1 MEQMIYQSL
10 PSTSLGL
17 SSVGGTVSVCSI
29 HHRWPSVWPSV
40 SLSSFSSS
48 CFRKRNLK
56 KAKPLA
62 FTPHHHHHQ
71 QPQNQEDEDFQ
82 VLTATRS
89 HYNDIVILDTP
100 KSRVLLLDSS
110 HNVHSIL
117 YKHQKWT
124 GSYWDEFASL
134 PAIVPQGPIA
144 ILGLGGGTAA
154 HLMLELWPALQ
165 LEGWEIDQILID
177 KARVYFGLSDLE
189 KHTQAGGVLN
199 IHIGD
204 AFSPSVNISGGY
216 AERKARFNVAVQT
229 KMASIIVD
237 LFSGGKVLPQL
248 EEVTT
253 WSELYNLLMPNG
265 RFMVNCGGTSGA
277 TDSIGNPDSSTNETC
292 VQNSTIKA
300 LSKAFPG
307 QTNWKKMAET
317 NGENY
322 LALTGPLPDLVS
334 WSTMVPDPLCSSVL
348 QWRPYESLTTNST
361 PPVHR

>member
-110 HNVHSIL
+110 RMSFSSLSYLNVFRKEFIFNFFLIIL
-117 YKHQKWT
+117 FY
-124 GSYWDEFASL
+124 FNSL
-134 PAIVPQGPIA
+134 Y
-144 ILGLGGGTAA
+144 ILCRCR
-154 HLMLELWPALQ
+154 Q
-165 LEGWEIDQILID
+165 
-177 KARVYFGLSDLE
+177 
-189 KHTQAGGVLN
+189 
-199 IHIGD
+199 
-204 AFSPSVNISGGY
+204 
-216 AERKARFNVAVQT
+216 
-229 KMASIIVD
+229 
-237 LFSGGKVLPQL
+237 
-248 EEVTT
+248 
-253 WSELYNLLMPNG
+253 
-265 RFMVNCGGTSGA
+265 
-277 TDSIGNPDSSTNETC
+277 
-292 VQNSTIKA
+292 
-300 LSKAFPG
+300 
-307 QTNWKKMAET
+307 
-317 NGENY
+317 
-322 LALTGPLPDLVS
+322 
-334 WSTMVPDPLCSSVL
+334 CS
-348 QWRPYESLTTNST
+348 
-361 PPVHR
+361 